1 MSKIWNNEALVFT
14 SFLLNPKHSFGIY
27 AYYSC
32 FLSKQEREEKKRGK
46 KKKIERNLKK
56 GFQIEGAKFT
66 IS

>member
-32 FLSKQEREEKKRGK
+32 FLSKQEREKKKKKK
-46 KKKIERNLKK
+46 KKKIKKNLKK
-56 GFQIEGAKFT
+56 GFQIKGANLT